1 MKDIRESRRL
11 VRMYSFDVVDRLPAG
26 NDAYRLG
33 RVLKQSVGEAR
44 SPTDPWLKFFQP
56 WEPSEEND
64 R

>member
-1 MKDIRESRRL
+1 
-11 VRMYSFDVVDRLPAG
+11 MYSFEVVDRLPAG

-33 RVLKQSVGEAR
+33 QVLNQSVGEAR

>member
-26 NDAYRLG
+26 SNAFALG
-33 RVLKQSVGEAR
+33 QILNQSVGEAR
-44 SPTDPWLKFFQP
+44 SSTDPWLKFFQP
-56 WEPSEEND
+56 WEPSEEKD